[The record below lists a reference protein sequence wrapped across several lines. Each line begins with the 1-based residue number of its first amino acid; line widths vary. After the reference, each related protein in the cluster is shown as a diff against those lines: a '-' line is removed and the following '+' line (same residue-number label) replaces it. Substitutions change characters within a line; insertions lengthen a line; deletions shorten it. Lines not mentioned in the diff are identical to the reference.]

1 MAKIKSSDVASMVQT
16 NQGLRVVFQ
25 VYAVAL
31 TLGLFSIGSL
41 SRFTWCSCPLNE
53 LRAGLTTGR
62 WGILVQLVYATAVL
76 FRVHYR
82 IYLFVALLQL
92 VILIGVLVMS
102 GSRCALFLE
111 ALDEE
116 GAVIYFYGGVHAIAA
131 ETSSDPT
138 DAGTFILH
146 YMPAVLTVPT
156 PRAIGQ
162 QWLTQCKGVD
172 VHAQMD
178 RGRARDADAW
188 GGVALWA
195 VLLGSEPG

>member
-1 MAKIKSSDVASMVQT
+1 MVRT

-53 LRAGLTTGR
+53 CRAWLTTGR
-62 WGILVQLVYATAVL
+62 WGVLVQLVYATAVL

-111 ALDEE
+111 AVNEE
-116 GAVIYFYGGVHAIAA
+116 GAAIYFYGEVHPIAA
-131 ETSSDPT
+131 EPPPYPT

-178 RGRARDADAW
+178 RGRAWDADAC

-195 VLLGSEPG
+195 VLPGSESG

>member
-1 MAKIKSSDVASMVQT
+1 MDRFRGSHGT
-16 NQGLRVVFQ
+16 VVPSTE
-25 VYAVAL
+25 Y
-31 TLGLFSIGSL
+31 
-41 SRFTWCSCPLNE
+41 
-53 LRAGLTTGR
+53 RAGLTIGR

-116 GAVIYFYGGVHAIAA
+116 GAAIYFYGGMHAIAA
-131 ETSSDPT
+131 EPPPYPT

-178 RGRARDADAW
+178 RGRAWDADAC
-188 GGVALWA
+188 GGVTLWT
-195 VLLGSEPG
+195 VLSSSEPG